1 MKSSQKGPYA
11 LQALMMLARHHN
23 QRAIKIRDIFD
34 AEVLPE
40 RFLELI
46 LFELKNAR
54 MVDSVR
60 GAKTGYRLR
69 RDPPA
74 FTSRRSSSSSTV
86 PWPRSATSTRCVTSS
101 TETSLTARS
110 ISSFSMPATR
120 PHAST
125 TPLLATSSQA
135 PTRKSARRQAN
146 EEPEE
151 NRQRPPYGGRRRRVT
166 NKRVIKRIFGFV
178 CLLVSAISGWAQGTP
193 NTIRIGAF
201 PNITHAQAMVG
212 KANGWF
218 DRALGPQV
226 KVHWTSFNAGPSAIE
241 ALFAGA
247 IDITYVGPN
256 PAINGYVRS
265 NGEALRVVAGAA
277 SGGASLIVRN
287 DSGIR
292 KPEDF
297 HGKRVAIPQFGNT
310 QDVALRNWL
319 KNHALKTN
327 DKGGD
332 VQIVPMAN
340 PDQLTL
346 FLRKDLDAAWAP
358 EPWATRLIHDG
369 NGRLFVDERS
379 LWPDGQFVIGLLVV
393 NTRFLKAHPDLV
405 KNWIRA
411 NVDLTDWINAHQSE
425 AKKLLNEQIQ
435 RETGK
440 ALPSIVLDEAFSR
453 MQVTYDPLH
462 AALNTAAEQ
471 AFADGFLGRTMP
483 DLSGLYDLALL
494 NQVLAEKNRKA
505 IQ

>member
-1 MKSSQKGPYA
+1 MTTF
-11 LQALMMLARHHN
+11 R
-23 QRAIKIRDIFD
+23 
-34 AEVLPE
+34 
-40 RFLELI
+40 RFQG
-46 LFELKNAR
+46 
-54 MVDSVR
+54 DSRVE
-60 GAKTGYRLR
+60 G
-69 RDPPA
+69 
-74 FTSRRSSSSSTV
+74 V
-86 PWPRSATSTRCVTSS
+86 
-101 TETSLTARS
+101 TAR
-110 ISSFSMPATR
+110 T
-120 PHAST
+120 
-125 TPLLATSSQA
+125 LCVLALFIA
-135 PTRKSARRQAN
+135 MVP
-146 EEPEE
+146 
-151 NRQRPPYGGRRRRVT
+151 
-166 NKRVIKRIFGFV
+166 
-178 CLLVSAISGWAQGTP
+178 SGWAQG
-193 NTIRIGAF
+193 NVQTIRVGAF

-218 DRALGPQV
+218 DRAMGPQV
-226 KVHWTSFNAGPSAIE
+226 RIQWTSFNAGPSAIE

-247 IDITYVGPN
+247 IDMTYVGPN

-265 NGEALRVVAGAA
+265 NGDALRVVAGAA

-287 DSGIR
+287 DSGIN
-292 KPEDF
+292 KPEDL
-297 HGKRVAIPQFGNT
+297 HGKRVASPQFGNT

-319 KNHALKTN
+319 KNHGLKTN

-332 VQIVPMAN
+332 VRIVPMAN

-358 EPWATRLIHDG
+358 EPWATRLIHEG

-393 NTRFLKAHPDLV
+393 NTKFLKAHPDLV

-411 NVDLTDWINAHQSE
+411 NVDLTDWINAHSSE
-425 AKKLLNEQIQ
+425 AKQLLNQQIQ

-471 AFADGFLGRTMP
+471 AFADGFLGRAMP
-483 DLSGLYDLALL
+483 DLSGLYDLTLL
-494 NQVLAEKNRKA
+494 NRVLAEKKRKA